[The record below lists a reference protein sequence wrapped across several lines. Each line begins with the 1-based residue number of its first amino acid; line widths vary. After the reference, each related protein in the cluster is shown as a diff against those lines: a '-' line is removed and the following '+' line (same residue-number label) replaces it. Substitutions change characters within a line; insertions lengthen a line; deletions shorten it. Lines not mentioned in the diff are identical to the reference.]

1 MKLNFSM
8 LFSAVVFLCG
18 CEKELPVLLTDGP
31 WQIESACTF
40 QQEVE
45 TRDFSE
51 DVKNGLLS
59 FTKLWNPKLEITFSE
74 DGHFKIE
81 KENKSM
87 QRSMVE
93 QLSYTV
99 TKIGDKRL
107 TLELTHP
114 SRSNAKET
122 IEIEREAQDSKFL
135 TSHMLQMTRGK
146 KKYCLTQ

>member
-1 MKLNFSM
+1 MKFKFSI
-8 LFSAVVFLCG
+8 LFAAGVFLCG
-18 CEKELPVLLTDGP
+18 CEKDLPVLLTDGP

-40 QQEVE
+40 QHEVE
-45 TRDFSE
+45 TRQFSE

-87 QRSMVE
+87 QRSMIE

-99 TKIGDKRL
+99 TQIRDNRL
-107 TLELTHP
+107 ILELTHP
-114 SRSNAKET
+114 SRSNSSET
-122 IEIEREAQDSKFL
+122 IEIEREAQDSKL
-135 TSHMLQMTRGK
+135 LSRQMLQMTRGK